1 MVENVEIER
10 FYARLFRQN
19 ERVMKL
25 GLAAIEAAF
34 DYSAEEVFFNGKICT
49 LPLLTAEEAEAGLP
63 VARAELL
70 PLR

>member
-25 GLAAIEAAF
+25 GLAAIEDHIRFVNRYQGFGIGISSLRGRMAR
-34 DYSAEEVFFNGKICT
+34 GK
-49 LPLLTAEEAEAGLP
+49 
-63 VARAELL
+63 
-70 PLR
+70 

>member
-25 GLAAIEAAF
+25 GLAAIEAALKRESHF
-34 DYSAEEVFFNGKICT
+34 DAPNGQLDIGISS
-49 LPLLTAEEAEAGLP
+49 LRGRM
-63 VARAELL
+63 ARGK
-70 PLR
+70 